1 MGVKWKLFII
11 FNKKTD
17 GRALGSLMGLL
28 ISGIFYLMSGMGKI
42 VFLKRFFFTFA
53 EHSKS

>member
-42 VFLKRFFFTFA
+42 VFLKRFFFIFA